1 MEDFAKA
8 LAKLMESQENSTQQ
22 MLELSVQSNELLTWM
37 RRERERDRERAPV
50 GEAQPREAHSTFK
63 VPLPEFN
70 GDGDVQAWVRRMESA
85 AVVNN
90 LSLENLARAAS
101 LTSLKGGALS
111 LIESTARATTDWDL
125 LKTTLIEQ
133 YKDPNRE
140 MAIRGQLRQLQLKGT
155 DIEAYWR
162 KFSELCSQIEPPLS
176 PVEKFE
182 RFFFGLDANSRSRV
196 LQAKVAT
203 AEEALNVVR
212 VLFNECLTTG
222 VSYNGVAPMDLNRME
237 KTKRKEANSIKA
249 FAPKRK
255 ETRECYFCGKTGHLA
270 AACFAKMKAQQGL
283 VPNQQ
288 REQQQQQQQRGQQQQ
303 QRGQQQQQQQ
313 QQQGKGRGRGK
324 WPLPRAQQ
332 E

>member
-1 MEDFAKA
+1 MEELTRA
-8 LAKLMESQENSTQQ
+8 LAALMQSQERSTQQ

-37 RRERERDRERAPV
+37 RRERERGPV
-50 GEAQPREAHSTFK
+50 GDAHPRESPSTFK

-85 AVVNN
+85 AVVDN
-90 LSLENLARAAS
+90 LSMETLARAAA

-111 LIESTARATTDWDL
+111 LVESTAGATTDWNL
-125 LKTTLIEQ
+125 LKSTVIEQ

-155 DIEAYWR
+155 NVDAYWR

-203 AEEALNVVR
+203 AKEALNVVR
-212 VLFNECLTTG
+212 VLFNECLTSG
-222 VSYNGVAPMDLNRME
+222 VSYNGVAPMDLNRVE
-237 KTKRKEANSIKA
+237 KMKRKEANSMNA
-249 FAPKRK
+249 FASSKK
-255 ETRECYFCGKTGHLA
+255 ETRECYSCGKVGHLA
-270 AACFAKMKAQQGL
+270 VDCFKKRGQQQGH

-288 REQQQQQQQRGQQQQ
+288 RGQQQRGQQQQ
-303 QRGQQQQQQQ
+303 QQQRGQQQQ

-332 E
+332 A